1 MTSLTPMVV
10 PISSC
15 RVCGNK
21 DLVTII
27 DLGDQYL
34 TGVFPREKSSTTIT
48 AGPLELVKCS
58 GTETVCGLVQLRHS
72 YQASEMYGSG
82 YGYRSGLNMSMVKHL
97 RSKVQKIEESVNL
110 LPNDVIIDIGSNDG
124 TTLRQYKPGPQL
136 VGVDPTAIKFKNY
149 YPDDSIIVSEFFS
162 SNVVLHATKGKRA
175 KVITSFAMMYDLE
188 DPVAFALQVAHV
200 LAMDGIWI
208 FEQSYMPLMV
218 ERLAYDTICHE
229 HIEYYGLRQIKW
241 ILDKASLKI
250 IDVEF
255 NDINGGSFSVVA
267 AHKQSSYYSDPDSV
281 QEVIDQEKKDGYMQ
295 MEIYKKFAKRVESS
309 RNELVKQISLLVS
322 DGKRV
327 IGLGASTKGNVL
339 LQFCKFSINDI
350 ESIGDVNPEKYG
362 SFTPGTWIP
371 IVSEEEALAAEPD
384 YFLVL
389 PWHFKQFFMQS
400 DRFIGK
406 QLIFP
411 LPKYEIVSR

>member
-1 MTSLTPMVV
+1 M

-27 DLGDQYL
+27 DLGEQYL
-34 TGVFPREKSSTTIT
+34 TGVFPREKLSSAIT
-48 AGPLELVKCS
+48 SGPLQLVKCNGS
-58 GTETVCGLVQLRHS
+58 ETVCGLVQLRHS

-82 YGYRSGLNMSMVKHL
+82 YGYRSGLNQSMIEHL
-97 RSKVQKIEESVNL
+97 RSKVQKIEEFVTLSSTDIV
-110 LPNDVIIDIGSNDG
+110 IDIGSNDG
-124 TTLRQYKPGPQL
+124 TTLHQYKSDPQL
-136 VGVDPTAIKFKNY
+136 IGVDPTAIKFETL
-149 YPDDSIIVSEFFS
+149 YPSGSTIVPEFFS
-162 SNVVLHATKGKRA
+162 SNVVLNATKGNRA

-188 DPVAFALQVAHV
+188 DPVAFAQQVADV
-200 LAMDGIWI
+200 LALDGIWI

-241 ILDKASLKI
+241 ILDKVDLKI
-250 IDVEF
+250 IDIEF

-267 AHKQSSYYSDPDSV
+267 AHTRSNYQSDPDLV
-281 QEVIDQEKKDGYMQ
+281 RNIIDQEKSSGYMQ
-295 MEIYKKFAKRVESS
+295 LDVYKEFAERVESS
-309 RNELVKQISLLVS
+309 RNELVMQISRLVS
-322 DGKRV
+322 EGKRV

-339 LQFCKFSINDI
+339 LQFCKFNSNDI
-350 ESIGDVNPEKYG
+350 ESIGDVNPDKHG

-371 IVSEEEALAAEPD
+371 IVSEDEALAAAPD

-389 PWHFKQFFMQS
+389 PWHFKTFFMQS
-400 DRFIGK
+400 DRFVGK
-406 QLIFP
+406 KLIFP
-411 LPKYEIVSR
+411 LPNFEIISR

>member
-1 MTSLTPMVV
+1 MIV

-27 DLGDQYL
+27 DLGEQYL
-34 TGVFPREKSSTTIT
+34 TGVFPREKFSSAIT
-48 AGPLELVKCS
+48 SGPLQLVKCNGS
-58 GTETVCGLVQLRHS
+58 ETVCGLVQLRHS

-82 YGYRSGLNMSMVKHL
+82 YGYRSGLNQSMIEHL
-97 RSKVQKIEESVNL
+97 RSKVQKIEEFIALSSTDIV
-110 LPNDVIIDIGSNDG
+110 IDIGSNDG
-124 TTLRQYKPGPQL
+124 TTLQQYKSDPQL
-136 VGVDPTAIKFKNY
+136 IGVDPTAIKFKTL
-149 YPDDSIIVSEFFS
+149 YPRDSIIVPEFFS
-162 SNVVLHATKGKRA
+162 SNVVLHATNGNRA

-188 DPVAFALQVAHV
+188 DPVAFAQQVANV
-200 LAMDGIWI
+200 LALDGIWI

-241 ILDKASLKI
+241 ILDKVVIKI
-250 IDVEF
+250 IDVES
-255 NDINGGSFSVVA
+255 NNINGGSFSVVA
-267 AHKQSSYYSDPDSV
+267 AHTQSNYQSDPVSV
-281 QEVIDQEKKDGYMQ
+281 QKVIDQERSSGYMQ
-295 MEIYKKFAKRVESS
+295 IDVYKEFAERVESS
-309 RNELVKQISLLVS
+309 RNELVMEISRLVS
-322 DGKRV
+322 EGKRV

-339 LQFCKFSINDI
+339 LQFCKFNSNDI
-350 ESIGDVNPEKYG
+350 ESIGDVNPDKHG

-371 IVSEEEALAAEPD
+371 IVSEDEALAAAPD

-389 PWHFKQFFMQS
+389 PWHFKSFFMQS

-406 QLIFP
+406 KLIFP
-411 LPKYEIVSR
+411 LPNYEIISR